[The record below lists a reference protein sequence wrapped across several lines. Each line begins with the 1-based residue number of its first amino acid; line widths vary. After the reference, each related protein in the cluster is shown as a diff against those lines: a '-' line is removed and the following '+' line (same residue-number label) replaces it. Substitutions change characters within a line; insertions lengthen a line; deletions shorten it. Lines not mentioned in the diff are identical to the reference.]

1 MRASPRVA
9 VRGGGEMASAA
20 ARLLHLAG
28 CTVLVLERAQPLAVR
43 RLVSFAEA
51 VGSGH
56 AEVEGVRAERCA
68 LQPAPGR
75 VGVVVDPAGT
85 LLPAYAPDLLL
96 DGRMLKR
103 GEPQLQFA
111 PFVVGLGPGLLAGEH
126 VHAVVETQRGP
137 DLGRVLWQGG
147 ALADDGTPAAVRGH
161 THARVL
167 RSPRDGVFHSART
180 IGEMVAEGEPVGDV
194 DGELVLSAIGGLL
207 RGLLAPGVAVTSG
220 MKLGDV
226 DPRGRS
232 VDPARISDKAR
243 AVAAGVLEAVFR
255 HLGGTRPLLGEEKR

>member
-1 MRASPRVA
+1 
-9 VRGGGEMASAA
+9 MASAA
-20 ARLLHLAG
+20 ARLLHLSG
-28 CTVLVLERAQPLAVR
+28 CTVLVLEREQPLAVR

-56 AEVEGVRAERCA
+56 VDVESVRAERCA
-68 LQPAPGR
+68 LQPPPGR
-75 VGVVVDPAGT
+75 VGVTVDPAGA

-96 DGRMLKR
+96 DARMLKR
-103 GEPQLQFA
+103 GELQMHLA

-137 DLGRVLWQGG
+137 DLGRVIWQGA
-147 ALADDGTPAAVRGH
+147 ALADDGMPAAVRGY

-167 RSPRDGVFHSART
+167 RSPRDGVFRSARA
-180 IGEMVAEGEPVGDV
+180 IGELVAEGEAVGDV
-194 DGELVLSAIGGLL
+194 DGDPVLASVGGLL
-207 RGLLAPGVAVTSG
+207 RGLLAPGVAVASG
-220 MKLGDV
+220 IKLGDV